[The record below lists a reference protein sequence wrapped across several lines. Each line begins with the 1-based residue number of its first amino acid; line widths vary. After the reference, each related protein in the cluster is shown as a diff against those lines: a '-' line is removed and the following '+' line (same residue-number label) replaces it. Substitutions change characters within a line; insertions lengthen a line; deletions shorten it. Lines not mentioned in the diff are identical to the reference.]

1 MKTIYLQK
9 RDCICSFRRGACS
22 ATVVER
28 RDGFNN
34 LSATDVSMNTRKLL
48 VVTSLHMTSRNFEC
62 WGAWECGK
70 RSFSTKCL
78 HFPAEWSVLWFSNG
92 ACCSTL
98 FVRLTDAEVLNWKC
112 RTVQLS
118 LMQSTILATGFW
130 KRSAVLYRPSGFC
143 KVHESLL

>member
-62 WGAWECGK
+62 
-70 RSFSTKCL
+70 
-78 HFPAEWSVLWFSNG
+78 
-92 ACCSTL
+92 
-98 FVRLTDAEVLNWKC
+98 
-112 RTVQLS
+112 
-118 LMQSTILATGFW
+118 
-130 KRSAVLYRPSGFC
+130 
-143 KVHESLL
+143 